1 MRAFSTLRK
10 AGGETHHPVCRIG
23 CRMGVLWFWIVALML
38 TAYVVFDGF
47 DLGVGAIYLWIAR
60 SESERSQILR
70 TIGPVW
76 DGNEV
81 WLLAA
86 GGTLFF
92 AFPLLYATA
101 FSGFYLPLMIVLWLI
116 IGRGISI
123 ELRGHSSDPLWR
135 TLFEALFCL
144 SSALLAF
151 FFGAALGNVV
161 RGVPIGPDGY
171 FFLPLW
177 TNFRTGVNP
186 GILDWYTILGGILA
200 LTALSL
206 HGALYLAM
214 KTQGEVEERA
224 TQLAKRVW
232 ITTLVLSVIGI
243 PATLLAR
250 PASLTDYLRHPI
262 AFIFPFLA
270 AACLIAIRL
279 TLSKGFQLLSFLA
292 SCGYLSFMFLG
303 AAFGLFPVIL
313 PAVGTQGRDL
323 TIYEAL
329 SAPHALHIG
338 LIWWSVG
345 MCLAIMYLCIVYR
358 LFRGKVSHDEAGYE
372 H

>member
-1 MRAFSTLRK
+1 
-10 AGGETHHPVCRIG
+10 
-23 CRMGVLWFWIVALML
+23 MGTVWFWIVALML
-38 TAYVVFDGF
+38 TAYVVLDGF
-47 DLGVGAIYLWIAR
+47 DLGVGTIYLWIAR
-60 SESERSQILR
+60 TDSERSQAIR

-81 WLLAA
+81 WLLASA
-86 GGTLFF
+86 GTLFF

-116 IGRGISI
+116 ILRGISI

-135 TLFEALFCL
+135 TFFEAIFSL
-144 SSALLAF
+144 SSALLAI
-151 FFGAALGNVV
+151 FFGAALANVV
-161 RGVPIGPDGY
+161 RGVPIGADGY

-177 TNFRTGVNP
+177 TNFRTGPNP
-186 GILDWYTILGGILA
+186 GILDWYTVLGGVLA

-206 HGALYLAM
+206 HGSLYLAL
-214 KTQGEVEERA
+214 KTQGNVEERA
-224 TQLAKRVW
+224 TQLAKQVW
-232 ITTLVLSVIGI
+232 IATLVLSTIGI
-243 PATLLAR
+243 PATVLAR

-262 AFIFPFLA
+262 AFIFPFMG

-279 TLSKGFQLLSFLA
+279 TLSKGYQFRCFLA
-292 SCGYLSFMFLG
+292 SCGYLSSMFLG

-323 TIYEAL
+323 TVEEAL
-329 SAPHALHIG
+329 SPPHTLRVG
-338 LIWWSVG
+338 LAWWSVG
-345 MCLAIMYLCIVYR
+345 MCLAITYFCIVYW
-358 LFRGKVSHDEAGYE
+358 LFRGKISLDDGDYE